1 MFKVCDL
8 VRRKKEFID
17 VWPYA
22 RVVWPHGDKTCRV
35 VEVLT
40 TDQIGDVPLIRVDID
55 NDFKVASRFES
66 AEPLPLW
73 RDRLFADLRAAGA
86 SHAAAT
92 EFVAQAPSYG
102 QIAYEYRICEHWVVD
117 YLCDW
122 AATSQGWA
130 YWWAV
135 HAAHMRNCGD
145 EP

>member
-1 MFKVCDL
+1 MFKVGDL
-8 VRRKKEFID
+8 VRRKKEYIGD
-17 VWPYA
+17 APEARAVWA
-22 RVVWPHGDKTCRV
+22 HGDETCLV
-35 VEVLT
+35 VEVRPP
-40 TDQIGDVPLIRVDID
+40 DRIGDITLIRVDID
-55 NDFKVASRFES
+55 DAFKVARRFES